1 MRATGISHFHAVPDV
16 WSLFMMSGRVIWP
29 SCFPSHGVLG
39 SNVHVTKGSP
49 LNSKT
54 KSMVLHVLN
63 A

>member
-29 SCFPSHGVLG
+29 ASLPMG
-39 SNVHVTKGSP
+39 SDVHVTKGSP